1 MTASSAPVA
10 PPPTQTA
17 LAQMATFRRFTV
29 AEYHELIRIGVLT
42 TEDRVELID
51 GYLVNKMPQNDP
63 HASTV
68 QRLAEDLFR
77 TTPTGWQARSQL
89 PITLANGEPEP
100 DAAVVR
106 GGRRTYDDRHPGPAD
121 FGVVIE
127 VADSTLRF
135 DRRFKMA
142 EYAGAHIPVYW
153 IVNLI
158 DAHVEVYTD
167 PDATADPPAYRTRT
181 DYAPGQSVPLVLDGQ
196 TVASIPVADLLP

>member
-1 MTASSAPVA
+1 MSPSSAPPG
-10 PPPTQTA
+10 PPPIQTA

-68 QRLAEDLFR
+68 MRLAEDLFR
-77 TTPTGWQARSQL
+77 NVPVGWQARSQL

-100 DAAVVR
+100 DGAVVR
-106 GGRRTYDDRHPGPAD
+106 GGRRTYDTRKPTGTD
-121 FGVVIE
+121 FGIVIE
-127 VADSTLRF
+127 VSDSTLAF

-142 EYAGAHIPVYW
+142 EYAGAGIPVYW

-158 DAHVEVYTD
+158 DERVEVYTSPD
-167 PDATADPPAYRTRT
+167 PTADPPAYRTRT
-181 DYAPGQSVPLVLDGQ
+181 DHAHGQSVPLVLDGT

>member
-1 MTASSAPVA
+1 MSTIAPTV
-10 PPPTQTA
+10 PPPIQTA

-77 TTPTGWQARSQL
+77 ATPSGWQARSQL
-89 PITLANGEPEP
+89 PVTLTNGEPEP
-100 DAAVVR
+100 DGAVVR
-106 GGRRTYDDRHPGPAD
+106 GGRRTYDNRKPTGAD

-127 VADSTLRF
+127 VSDTTLRF

-142 EYAGAHIPVYW
+142 EYAAAVIPVYW
-153 IVNLI
+153 IINLVDHHI
-158 DAHVEVYTD
+158 EVYTD
-167 PDATADPPAYRTRT
+167 PDPTADPPAYRART
-181 DYAPGQSVPLVLDGQ
+181 DYAPGASVPLALDGT
-196 TVASIPVADLLP
+196 TVATIPVAELLP